1 MKFFQYFQLILIE
14 QQFTF
19 QQELN
24 EQLFAFQLE
33 FNIFNELTREVNV

>member
-24 EQLFAFQLE
+24 EQLFAFLLE